1 MNPRR
6 PSFLVRAGIAGAAAV
21 AAVAALCS
29 CSSLSKA
36 EVEERLLALPKNA
49 RVRDAGIE
57 RRAMTIRIDGADV
70 EAQVT
75 VFRAPPASSPPASPP
90 TDRAGRRPVLLVHGT
105 PGSLFTWTDVVFGKT
120 GPDGRAARGLADD
133 FDVYAID
140 VLGHG
145 TTRTEAP
152 PVTFAKCAEWVAGAI
167 RGLGIG
173 PVHLVGNS
181 YGGEFCWRAAADH
194 PELVQSLT
202 LLDASGWKRPDDG
215 WLPEEVAM
223 REMTLA
229 PIGYLFSTAEK
240 VRGALQ
246 PHFPYPVTDDQVA
259 ECDALCR
266 NADGWKAMVALA
278 RDENGTREGD
288 IASIARPTLLVWGAD
303 DIAFPVER
311 DAKRFAAAIPGAVLR
326 VLPHCGHYPQET
338 LPGDVASL
346 LRDHFLA
353 HP

>member
-1 MNPRR
+1 MTSRR
-6 PSFLVRAGIAGAAAV
+6 PSILARAGVTAAAAV

-29 CSSLSKA
+29 CSSLSKT
-36 EVEERLLALPKNA
+36 EVETRLLALPKNE
-49 RVRDAGIE
+49 RVRDVGIE
-57 RRAMTIRIDGADV
+57 RRSMTIRIDGADV
-70 EAQVT
+70 AAEVT
-75 VFRAPPASSPPASPP
+75 VFRAPSQSPDAA
-90 TDRAGRRPVLLVHGT
+90 RRRPVLLVHGT

-120 GPDGRAARGLADD
+120 GAGGVAERGLAAD

-140 VLGHG
+140 VVGHG

-152 PVTFAKCAEWVAGAI
+152 PVTFQKCADWVAGAI

-181 YGGEFCWRAAADH
+181 YGGEFCWRAAVDH

-202 LLDASGWKRPDDG
+202 LLDSSGWKRPDDG

-223 REMTLA
+223 REMSLA
-229 PIGYLFSTAEK
+229 PIGYLFSSAEK

-266 NADGWKAMVALA
+266 NGDGWKAMVSLA
-278 RDENGTREGD
+278 RDENGTREHE
-288 IASIARPTLLVWGAD
+288 IAAITRPTLLLWGAD

-311 DAKRFAAAIPGAVLR
+311 DAKRFAASIVGSVLH
-326 VLPHCGHYPQET
+326 VLPKCGHYPQET
-338 LPGDVASL
+338 LPGDVAAL
-346 LRDHFLA
+346 LRGHFLA